1 MITFNQPRPKI
12 TSSEMATPCQDTT
25 LAASLQPPRTSA
37 VVTKNKKVAVVA
49 AARRSLGAGS

>member
-12 TSSEMATPCQDTT
+12 TSPEMMATPCHGTT
-25 LAASLQPPRTSA
+25 VAASLHPPLA
-37 VVTKNKKVAVVA
+37 VVTKNKKKASVA